1 MMKKTPPMT
10 AQELMSKLQSDPEYI
25 VRQAQREIEEA
36 ETSARFKKEEK
47 PILDDLRVVGLDTE
61 SVWSLVN
68 FSGTYPEAIPVLL
81 KHLVLPYSDSV
92 REGIARSLAV
102 REPAV
107 RKAWPLLV
115 EEYCNAPMGI
125 GVKYPGETAEYKLG
139 YKDGLACAL
148 SVAVTDETLPKLI
161 ELLKDKRHGGSRV
174 LLLSAIRKSKN
185 PLAIQAIED
194 LADEP
199 DLKIEI
205 ASWKKKQ
212 KKK

>member
-1 MMKKTPPMT
+1 MTKKKPPMT
-10 AQELMSKLQSDPEYI
+10 AQELIAKLQADPEYTA
-25 VRQAQREIEEA
+25 RQAQREIEEA
-36 ETSARFKKEEK
+36 EASARFKKEEK
-47 PILDDLRVVGLDTE
+47 PILDDLRAVGLDTE
-61 SVWSLVN
+61 SVWGLVN
-68 FSGTYPEAIPVLL
+68 FSGAYPEAIPILL

-125 GVKYPGETAEYKLG
+125 GIKYPGETAEYKLS

-148 SVAVTDETLPKLI
+148 SVAVTDETLPEYI
-161 ELLKDKRHGGSRV
+161 SIIKDKFHGESRA
-174 LLLSAIRKSKN
+174 LLLTALRRSKN
-185 PLAIQAIED
+185 PLAKQAIEE
-194 LADEP
+194 LADDP

-205 ASWKKKQ
+205 ASWKKR
-212 KKK
+212 KK